1 VQNRTQAVLA
11 ISALN
16 IEDKKI

>member
-1 VQNRTQAVLA
+1 QNRTQAVLA